1 LGQFGLP
8 YGMALY
14 QTPRGSDRV
23 AMQAMELLPWFLCLG
38 QAPPVFLVVLLGC
51 SLQLLLQFLFAL
63 GIKENLIL
71 SEIAQGSR
79 RFVATDATLMAA

>member
-14 QTPRGSDRV
+14 QTPCGSDRV

-38 QAPPVFLVVLLGC
+38 
-51 SLQLLLQFLFAL
+51 
-63 GIKENLIL
+63 
-71 SEIAQGSR
+71 
-79 RFVATDATLMAA
+79 

>member
-14 QTPRGSDRV
+14 QTPCGSDRV

-51 SLQLLLQFLFAL
+51 PF
-63 GIKENLIL
+63 
-71 SEIAQGSR
+71 
-79 RFVATDATLMAA
+79 